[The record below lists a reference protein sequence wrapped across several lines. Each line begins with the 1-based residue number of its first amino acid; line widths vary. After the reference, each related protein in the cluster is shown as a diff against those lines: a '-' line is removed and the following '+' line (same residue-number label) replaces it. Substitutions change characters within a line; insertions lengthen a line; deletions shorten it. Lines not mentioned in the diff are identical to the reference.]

1 MNKFAKVEKIFRYS
15 PNDVKTKQ
23 YICLLLIF
31 VYVMKQCMKLSLLF
45 LYGTLLLFFPA
56 SGQSELAEEQ
66 AVRTIRVIDGRG
78 QPVFG
83 VYVINPKRNTLVT
96 TSDLDGECSMH
107 LQLFSPKD
115 TLLFQGMGFT
125 VERYS
130 VQDLYQIQEITLH
143 SLLIELEETT
153 VRAVPVEEILK
164 NAATQLQKFPRSTP
178 PFCQFYGS
186 AQYEKITEYRDA
198 ALEYRREYGYWFTSG
213 DLLPKNALD
222 QNFRSYFVPV
232 YSARSLNLT
241 NNGSDTL
248 SPVYLTAKEARF
260 DAGTRKVFTLL
271 RAVQLYGPLFS
282 DIRQYDFTPQQT
294 DSTDYLFAFQTKA
307 ESYPDKTRITC
318 KGNLVIDFDSHRVKR
333 ITFDYIDYQL
343 YRQVLF
349 TNQRKVNS
357 PFSTRAEVV
366 LDYTGS
372 GQVYV
377 RSCIQTTYWKYD
389 LGTPFVLIEQ
399 PSRLQAA
406 AGNLVEKEAFA
417 CYEYKPI
424 KKEHRTQGVT
434 VKIHVTHR
442 NPQGVYDPVLFA
454 ALPQLLESEKA
465 VRELDRYLPIEQQYR
480 NNHGRTYYPDNFLN
494 GFNGFTGAGRDDKA
508 YRQNS
513 RAVRTQLLQIFP
525 PENLRYQ
532 N

>member
-1 MNKFAKVEKIFRYS
+1 MRFPF
-15 PNDVKTKQ
+15 
-23 YICLLLIF
+23 
-31 VYVMKQCMKLSLLF
+31 LF
-45 LYGTLLLFFPA
+45 LCGLFLLFFPA
-56 SGQSELAEEQ
+56 RGQERPAEEQ
-66 AVRTIRVIDGRG
+66 DVWTIRITDARR

-83 VYVINPKRNTLVT
+83 VYVINPERNTLVT
-96 TSDLDGECSMH
+96 TSDLDGECSLH
-107 LQLFSPKD
+107 LQLFSPED
-115 TLLFQGMGFT
+115 TLLFQGMGFQ

-130 VQDLYQIQEITLH
+130 VRDLYGMQEITLH
-143 SLLIELEETT
+143 ALLIELEETT
-153 VRAVPVEEILK
+153 VRAIPIEEILK
-164 NAATQLQKFPRSTP
+164 NAAAQLKKFPRNTP

-186 AQYEKITEYRDA
+186 AQYEKITEYRNT

-213 DLLPKNALD
+213 NLIPKNALD
-222 QNFRSYFVPV
+222 QSFRSYFVPV

-241 NNGSDTL
+241 NNSSDTL
-248 SPVYLTAKEARF
+248 SPVYLTAEEARF
-260 DAGTRKVFTLL
+260 DAGTRKIFTLM
-271 RAVQLYGPLFS
+271 RAIELYGPIFS
-282 DIRQYDFTPQQT
+282 DMRQYDFTPQQT
-294 DSTDYLFAFQTKA
+294 DSADYLFAFQTKP

-318 KGNLVIDFDSHRVKR
+318 KGNLVIDLDSHRVKR

-349 TNQRKVNS
+349 TNQRKVHS
-357 PFSTRAEVV
+357 PFSTRAEIV

-377 RSCIQTTYWKYD
+377 RSCTQTTYWKYD

-417 CYEYKPI
+417 CYEYKPV
-424 KKEHRTQGVT
+424 KKEQRNQGVT

-442 NPQGVYDPVLFA
+442 NPQGAYDPQVFA

-465 VRELDRYLPIEQQYR
+465 VRELDRYLPIEQQYK
-480 NNHGRTYYPDNFLN
+480 NNHLKTYYPDNFLN

-513 RAVRTQLLQIFP
+513 RAVRTQLLQLFP
-525 PENLRYQ
+525 PENLRIR
-532 N
+532 